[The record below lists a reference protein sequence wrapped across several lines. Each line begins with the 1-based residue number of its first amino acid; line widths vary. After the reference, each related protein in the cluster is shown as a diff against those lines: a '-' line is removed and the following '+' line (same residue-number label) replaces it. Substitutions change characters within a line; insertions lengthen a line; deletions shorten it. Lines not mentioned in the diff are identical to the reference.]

1 VTPTDWPVSPYG
13 YSVINTG
20 SNPAVNPFP
29 LLAQVC

>member
-1 VTPTDWPVSPYG
+1 VTPTDWPESPYG
-13 YSVINTG
+13 YSIIGTG